1 MGLSSNL
8 YSRAKQLAERAVE
21 ADNSGNF
28 QEALNLYLQA
38 AEILVEMGKITG
50 NPRLRQT
57 YEQRAKE
64 YISRS
69 KSLKPLI
76 KKKSRVRS
84 SKSDAR
90 DSDDEDDELDDSIAS
105 AIISQKPDIT
115 LKDVAGLHRAKRAL
129 REAIVLPL
137 MRPDLFT
144 GSRQPWRGIL
154 LHGPPGCGK
163 TMIAKATAGDID
175 ATFFNI
181 SAATLVS
188 KYLGESEKLVKKL
201 YEMAKEKQPSIIFI
215 DEVDSLTQS
224 RGDGEHDAMR
234 RVKTQLLTSME
245 GIASNKEDRVVTI
258 GATNVPWEID
268 SAFRRRFQ
276 KRIYVPLPDIE
287 AREVIFKVNSKGI
300 ELDDSVNFNNL
311 AEISQGYSGSDI
323 ANICRDAVMSPIRE
337 LDSSDLIHDK
347 NISARAVVQS
357 DYETAIEGVSKS
369 VSGRELVRF
378 EKWNE
383 EFGAE

>member
-1 MGLSSNL
+1 MSSNL
-8 YSRAKQLAERAVE
+8 YARAKQLAERAVN
-21 ADNSGNF
+21 ADNAGKF

-76 KKKSRVRS
+76 KQRAKLGS
-84 SKSDAR
+84 SKSTSGS
-90 DSDDEDDELDDSIAS
+90 SDDDDELDESITS
-105 AIISQKPDIT
+105 AIVSEKPDIT
-115 LKDVAGLHRAKRAL
+115 LADVAGLHAAKRAL
-129 REAIVLPL
+129 RESIVLPL

-163 TMIAKATAGDID
+163 TMIAKATAGDIE

-188 KYLGESEKLVKKL
+188 KYLGESEKLVKRL
-201 YEMAKEKQPSIIFI
+201 YETAIEMQPSIIFI

-245 GIASNKEDRVVTI
+245 GISSRKDDRVVTI
-258 GATNVPWEID
+258 GATNIPWEID

-276 KRIYVPLPDIE
+276 RRIYVGLPDEE
-287 AREVIFKVNSKGI
+287 AREVIFRVNSKGI
-300 ELDDSVNFNNL
+300 ELDDSVDFKHL
-311 AEISQGYSGSDI
+311 AGHSEGFSGSDI
-323 ANICRDAVMSPIRE
+323 ANVCRDAIMTPIRE
-337 LDSSDLIHDK
+337 LDSTDLINDT
-347 NISARAVVQS
+347 SVAARAVIQN
-357 DYETAIEGVSKS
+357 DYIVSLKNANKS
-369 VSGRELVRF
+369 VSTRELVKF
-378 EKWNE
+378 DQWNE
-383 EFGAE
+383 EFGAS

>member
-1 MGLSSNL
+1 
-8 YSRAKQLAERAVE
+8 
-21 ADNSGNF
+21 
-28 QEALNLYLQA
+28 
-38 AEILVEMGKITG
+38 
-50 NPRLRQT
+50 
-57 YEQRAKE
+57 
-64 YISRS
+64 
-69 KSLKPLI
+69 
-76 KKKSRVRS
+76 
-84 SKSDAR
+84 
-90 DSDDEDDELDDSIAS
+90 
-105 AIISQKPDIT
+105 

>member
-1 MGLSSNL
+1 MSSNL
-8 YSRAKQLAERAVE
+8 YSRAKQLAEKAVN
-21 ADNSGNF
+21 ADNDGKY

-50 NPRLRQT
+50 NPRLKQT

-76 KKKSRVRS
+76 KRKAKVGS
-84 SKSDAR
+84 SKSSSKTD
-90 DSDDEDDELDDSIAS
+90 DDEDDELDESIAS
-105 AIISQKPDIT
+105 SIVSEKPDIT
-115 LKDVAGLHRAKRAL
+115 LDDVAGLRIAKRAL

-188 KYLGESEKLVKKL
+188 KFLGESEKLVKKL
-201 YEMAKEKQPSIIFI
+201 YEIAKEKQPSIIFI
-215 DEVDSLTQS
+215 DEVDSLTQT
-224 RGDGEHDAMR
+224 RGEGEHDAMR

-245 GIASNKEDRVVTI
+245 GLSSSKEDRVVTI

-276 KRIYVPLPDIE
+276 KRIYVPLPDEE

-300 ELDDSVNFNNL
+300 ELDDSVNFNSL
-311 AEISQGYSGSDI
+311 ADISEGFSGSDI
-323 ANICRDAVMSPIRE
+323 ANICRDAVMTPIRE
-337 LDSSDLIHDK
+337 LDSSDLINDT
-347 NISARAVVQS
+347 NIGARAVIQN
-357 DYETAIEGVSKS
+357 DYLLSLEGVSKS
-369 VSGRELVRF
+369 VSKNELRKF
-378 EKWNE
+378 EEWNT
-383 EFGAE
+383 EFGAS

>member
-1 MGLSSNL
+1 MSSNL
-8 YSRAKQLAERAVE
+8 YSRAKQLAEKAVN
-21 ADNSGNF
+21 ADNAGKY

-76 KKKSRVRS
+76 KRKAKIGS
-84 SKSDAR
+84 SKSDSR
-90 DSDDEDDELDDSIAS
+90 VSDDEDDELDDSIAS
-105 AIISQKPDIT
+105 AIVSQKPDIT
-115 LKDVAGLHRAKRAL
+115 LDDVAGLRAAKRAL

-201 YEMAKEKQPSIIFI
+201 YEIAKEKQPSIIFI

-224 RGDGEHDAMR
+224 RGEGEHDAMR

-245 GIASNKEDRVVTI
+245 GITSKKDDRVVTI

-268 SAFRRRFQ
+268 TAFRRRFQ
-276 KRIYVPLPDIE
+276 RRIYVDLPDHD
-287 AREVIFKVNSKGI
+287 AREAIFKVNSKGI
-300 ELDDSVNFNNL
+300 ELDDSVDFKPL
-311 AEISQGYSGSDI
+311 ADLSEGYSGSDI
-323 ANICRDAVMSPIRE
+323 ANICRDAIMTPIRE
-337 LDSSDLIHDK
+337 LDSTD
-347 NISARAVVQS
+347 
-357 DYETAIEGVSKS
+357 
-369 VSGRELVRF
+369 
-378 EKWNE
+378 
-383 EFGAE
+383 